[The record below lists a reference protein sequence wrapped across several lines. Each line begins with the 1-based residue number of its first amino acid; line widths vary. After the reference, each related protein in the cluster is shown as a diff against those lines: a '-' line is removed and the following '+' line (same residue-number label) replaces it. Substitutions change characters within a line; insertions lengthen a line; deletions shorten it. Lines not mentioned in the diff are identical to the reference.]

1 MSNEAERGRQESSP
15 PPEDRFTISVVARM
29 TGLSVHSLRT
39 WEKRYTVVEP
49 TRTETGR
56 RLYSREDINRL
67 NLIKALVDCGQ
78 AISTLAKLQTEQL
91 VARLAEE
98 KARRSGEA
106 TFKSPRERAI
116 KKRVTVVGPQLRSRL
131 GPVQD
136 LVVVNSFADLAAG
149 TDSPRLHQSDV
160 LAITCPTIFAE
171 TARTI
176 LELAQRTGALRCVV
190 IYEFAQNQDL
200 EELRSQPYLTL
211 IQGPASEERVLNACR
226 EAGAHRLRQP
236 QWIDSPSHSSEN
248 LGVAP
253 RIFTEQQLAKI
264 AQISS
269 AVQCECPQHLA
280 SLLGSLHAFEQYS
293 RECENRS
300 QEDAA
305 IHSFLYQSAAQAR
318 STMELALKHLVDAE
332 GIRV

>member
-1 MSNEAERGRQESSP
+1 
-15 PPEDRFTISVVARM
+15 M

-39 WEKRYTVVEP
+39 WEKRYAVVEP
-49 TRTETGR
+49 ARTETGR
-56 RLYSREDINRL
+56 RLYSREDIHRL

-78 AISTLAKLQTEQL
+78 AISTLARLQTEQL

-98 KARRSGEA
+98 KSRRNGEA
-106 TFKSPRERAI
+106 TLKSSREWRAV
-116 KKRVTVVGPQLRSRL
+116 KKRTTVVGSQLGSLL
-131 GPVQD
+131 GSAQD
-136 LVVVNSFADLAAG
+136 FMVVDSFADLAAG
-149 TDSPRLHQSDV
+149 TEAPQLHQADI
-160 LAITCPTIFAE
+160 LAINCPTLFAE
-171 TARTI
+171 TARAI
-176 LELAQRTGALRCVV
+176 LELAQKTGALRCVV

-200 EELRSQPYLTL
+200 KNLSTHPFLTL
-211 IQGPASEERVLNACR
+211 IQGPVSEERVLNACR
-226 EAGAHRLRQP
+226 EAGAHRLRP
-236 QWIDSPSHSSEN
+236 PHWTDSLAQASEN
-248 LGVAP
+248 LGIAP
-253 RIFTEQQLAKI
+253 RIFTDQQLAKI

-293 RECENRS
+293 RECESRS

-332 GIRV
+332 EIRV